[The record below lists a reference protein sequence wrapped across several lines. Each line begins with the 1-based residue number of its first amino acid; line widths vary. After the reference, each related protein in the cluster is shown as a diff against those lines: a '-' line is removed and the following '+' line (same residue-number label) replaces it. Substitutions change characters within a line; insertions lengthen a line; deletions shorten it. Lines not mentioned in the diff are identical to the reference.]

1 MVYTVFIVANV
12 VSMYDQNHL
21 YKANAE
27 TGRNLYSIH
36 FLQFIIQIVYASQLF
51 FTSMPLCYLS

>member
-12 VSMYDQNHL
+12 VSMYDQNQL

-27 TGRNLYSIH
+27 TGRNLYSIL

-51 FTSMPLCYLS
+51 FTSMPLCNLS